1 MAGIATT
8 TGADMARTR
17 TITTTA
23 GTAITVVQAITVGP
37 VVQVGP
43 VGLAITVEVTT
54 DRER

>member
-1 MAGIATT
+1 
-8 TGADMARTR
+8 MARTR

-23 GTAITVVQAITVGP
+23 GTAITGVQAITVGP

>member
-1 MAGIATT
+1 
-8 TGADMARTR
+8 MARAP

>member
-1 MAGIATT
+1 
-8 TGADMARTR
+8 MARTR